1 MWETL
6 VSSVSDETV
15 NSISLDLTAGAD
27 LGNGSWGS
35 GGFGGQNSFRD
46 VHNLYPPY
54 MFNAPDIG
62 SEYNVLSNFLNT
74 SLLDEGAL
82 FTGHDVQASTSRQAI
97 ANASAANTTGDDG
110 GITEL
115 KQLPQPFRSSPLSYG
130 SGGSIPRSRS
140 TKPPDKEEE
149 KLYMKIADPSGNDKP
164 EERMKK
170 LLELKYNAGL
180 LRPFN
185 YVQGYTRLNAY
196 LEKNMQPTSRQRMMR
211 QLDRF
216 RPKFREKMQS
226 LTDKELTMVE
236 MWFERTLMEY
246 DRVFASMAIPA
257 CCWRRTG
264 EIFRGNKEMAELIHV
279 PIEKLLDVRILV
291 TLVRKPG

>member
-1 MWETL
+1 MSHGKWD
-6 VSSVSDETV
+6 VGGHS
-15 NSISLDLTAGAD
+15 NS
-27 LGNGSWGS
+27 
-35 GGFGGQNSFRD
+35 QN

-62 SEYNVLSNFLNT
+62 SEYNVLNNFLNT
-74 SLLDEGAL
+74 SLLEETTL
-82 FTGHDVQASTSRQAI
+82 FTSDEIRGPTSGNSSSNPLIPDALDCNGAKAEFKQPVQPTCQS
-97 ANASAANTTGDDG
+97 
-110 GITEL
+110 
-115 KQLPQPFRSSPLSYG
+115 QLSLA
-130 SGGSIPRSRS
+130 SGGSIMRPRSA
-140 TKPPDKEEE
+140 KPPDKEEE

-170 LLELKYNAGL
+170 LLEAKYAAGL

-185 YVQGYTRLNAY
+185 YVQGYARLNAY
-196 LEKNMQPTSRQRMMR
+196 LEKNTEPSSRQRMMR
-211 QLDRF
+211 QLDKF

-226 LTDKELTMVE
+226 LTDMELTMVE

-246 DRVFASMAIPA
+246 DRVFATMAVPA

-279 PIEKLLDVRILV
+279 PIEKLLDVSR
-291 TLVRKPG
+291 RWRA